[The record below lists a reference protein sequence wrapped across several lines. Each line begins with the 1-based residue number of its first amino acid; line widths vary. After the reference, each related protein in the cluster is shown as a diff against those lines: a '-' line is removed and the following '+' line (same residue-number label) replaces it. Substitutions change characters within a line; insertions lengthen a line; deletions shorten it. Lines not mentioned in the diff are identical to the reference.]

1 MSTDDDGHSSGLDI
15 ESNLHSDR
23 VSSQNSSTVRR
34 SRLDSLDSLDKSN
47 FEAEIFQSTSG
58 SPNGSLNTE
67 YLYKDENGTLIDD
80 HNITKLREL
89 SLKQQNSF
97 DWDASSINDGETEFA
112 KREMS
117 REQHQESSNISRW
130 SASLQ
135 DSTGKTPSKFPPG
148 KSVKEVKKTQPAK
161 KKVRKH
167 RTKNEHTASAEKSAL
182 EDRGYRRWARKVDE
196 GEKRG
201 EYAKETY
208 EGDSS
213 SEGEG
218 MQRGKRIKRKVI
230 SAQEVSRLKKKTKY
244 IMSIKKQ

>member
-47 FEAEIFQSTSG
+47 FDAEIFQSTSG

-89 SLKQQNSF
+89 SLKQQDSF

-117 REQHQESSNISRW
+117 RGW

-218 MQRGKRIKRKVI
+218 MQRGKKVKRKVI
-230 SAQEVSRLKKKTKY
+230 SAQEVSRLKKKTKC